1 MLHLPHDRCCNT
13 HRFSVSALG
22 AASLSLLA
30 VSFAASGCGYVVGPA
45 HDPAI
50 TSIEIPT
57 FENDTYR
64 RGLEQMLTE
73 AVHREVA
80 KRTTM
85 RIVRG
90 PGAQTKLTGRIVDA
104 QKSVLGETM
113 FNDPRELQLSLIVE
127 VKWEDTRTG
136 QVFEDGIPIDA
147 ESVALFSQ
155 ADFAPEVGHS
165 MATATNE
172 AVTRT
177 ARRIV
182 DLMELAW

>member
-1 MLHLPHDRCCNT
+1 MPYHSNDRRFSH
-13 HRFSVSALG
+13 HRFPVSRLG
-22 AASLSLLA
+22 VASLCLLAASL
-30 VSFAASGCGYVVGPA
+30 AATGCGYVVGPA

-113 FNDPRELQLSLIVE
+113 FDDPRELQLSLIVE
-127 VKWEDTRTG
+127 VKWEDTRSG
-136 QVFEDGIPIDA
+136 KVIEEPIPIDA
-147 ESVALFSQ
+147 EAVALFSQ

-165 MATATNE
+165 MATATND

>member
-1 MLHLPHDRCCNT
+1 MAECRPRRSCVCRIPATAHRTAWLPVLVAGL
-13 HRFSVSALG
+13 FV
-22 AASLSLLA
+22 
-30 VSFAASGCGYVVGPA
+30 SGCGYVIGPA

-57 FENDTYR
+57 FENDTHR

-73 AVHREVA
+73 AVQKEVA

-90 PGAQTKLTGRIVDA
+90 PGAQTTLTGRIVDA

-113 FNDPRELQLSLIVE
+113 FDDPRELQLSLIIE
-127 VKWEDTRTG
+127 VTWKDNRTG
-136 QVFEDGIPIDA
+136 EVIEDGVPVDA
-147 ESVALFSQ
+147 ETVNLFSQ
-155 ADFAPEVGHS
+155 SSYAPEVGQS
-165 MATATNE
+165 TAS
-172 AVTRT
+172 AVHDSVQRT

-182 DLMELAW
+182 DLMEPAW

>member
-1 MLHLPHDRCCNT
+1 MTN
-13 HRFSVSALG
+13 RFQARPQSARRSLVMACGVSVCLVV
-22 AASLSLLA
+22 SLL
-30 VSFAASGCGYVVGPA
+30 SGCGYMIGPA

-73 AVHREVA
+73 AVQKEVV

-113 FNDPRELQLSLIVE
+113 FDDPRELQLSLIVE
-127 VKWEDTRTG
+127 VKWQDMRTG
-136 QVFEDGIPIDA
+136 QIIEDGIPIDA
-147 ESVALFSQ
+147 ETVALFSQ
-155 ADFAPEVGHS
+155 ADFAPEVGQS
-165 MATATNE
+165 TATAVHDSVQR
-172 AVTRT
+172 A

-182 DLMELAW
+182 DLMEMPW

>member
-1 MLHLPHDRCCNT
+1 MPHLTHNRFSV
-13 HRFSVSALG
+13 HRFSVSRLV
-22 AASLSLLA
+22 AASLCLLA
-30 VSFAASGCGYVVGPA
+30 VSFALAGCGYVVGPA

-113 FNDPRELQLSLIVE
+113 FDDPRELQLSLIVE
-127 VKWEDTRTG
+127 VRWEDTRTG
-136 QVFEDGIPIDA
+136 RVIEDGIPIDA
-147 ESVALFSQ
+147 DSVDLFSQ
-155 ADFAPEVGHS
+155 SDFAPEVGQS
-165 MATATNE
+165 MATATNDV
-172 AVTRT
+172 VTRT

-182 DLMELAW
+182 DLMELSW

>member
-1 MLHLPHDRCCNT
+1 MTDRHYDRT
-13 HRFSVSALG
+13 QSVRRSVVMAGG
-22 AASLSLLA
+22 ASVCLVVSLL
-30 VSFAASGCGYVVGPA
+30 SGCGYVIGPV
-45 HDPAI
+45 HDPTI

-57 FENDTYR
+57 FKNDTHR

-73 AVHREVA
+73 AVQKEVV
-80 KRTTM
+80 KRTNM

-113 FNDPRELQLSLIVE
+113 FDDPRELQLSLIVE
-127 VKWEDTRTG
+127 VKWQNMRTG
-136 QVFEDGIPIDA
+136 QVIEDGIPVDA

-155 ADFAPEVGHS
+155 ANFAPEVGQS
-165 MATATNE
+165 TATA
-172 AVTRT
+172 VHDSVQRS

-182 DLMELAW
+182 DLMEMPW

>member
-1 MLHLPHDRCCNT
+1 MSHRSPDCCFSDR
-13 HRFSVSALG
+13 RFATRARG
-22 AASLSLLA
+22 AASWSVLLLILA
-30 VSFAASGCGYVVGPA
+30 LNGCGYVIGPA

-73 AVHREVA
+73 AVQKEVA

-90 PGAQTKLTGRIVDA
+90 AGAQTKLTGRIVDA

-113 FNDPRELQLSLIVE
+113 FDDPRELQLSLIVE

-136 QVFEDGIPIDA
+136 QVIEDGVAIDA
-147 ESVALFSQ
+147 DTVSLFSQ
-155 ADFAPEVGHS
+155 ANFAPEVGHS
-165 MATATNE
+165 MSTAVNDS
-172 AVTRT
+172 VQRT

-182 DLMELAW
+182 DLMEPSW

>member
-1 MLHLPHDRCCNT
+1 MPE
-13 HRFSVSALG
+13 FSQRLLICVL
-22 AASLSLLA
+22 AAI
-30 VSFAASGCGYVVGPA
+30 VGSGCGYVVGPA
-45 HDPAI
+45 HDPTI

-73 AVHREVA
+73 AVQKEVA

-90 PGAQTKLTGRIVDA
+90 PGAQTKLTGRIVSA

-113 FNDPRELQLSLIVE
+113 FDDPRELQLSLIIE
-127 VKWEDTRTG
+127 VKWENLETG
-136 QVFEDGIPIDA
+136 EVVKDGVPIDA
-147 ESVALFSQ
+147 DSAALFSQ
-155 ADFAPEVGHS
+155 ADFAPEVGQS
-165 MATATNE
+165 LSTATHD

-182 DLMELAW
+182 DMMEPAW